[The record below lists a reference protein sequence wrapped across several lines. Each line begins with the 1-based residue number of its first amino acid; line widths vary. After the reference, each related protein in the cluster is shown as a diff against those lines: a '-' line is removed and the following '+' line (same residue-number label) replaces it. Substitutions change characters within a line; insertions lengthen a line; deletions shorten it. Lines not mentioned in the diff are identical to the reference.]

1 MKGNSVHRLKLFLV
15 FFPSGF
21 FFFFFFSGFLLLFIF
36 WVIIFFLLYCSRALV
51 VLEDLFGSR
60 KEIIDLD
67 RIGMLTLKNFP
78 Q

>member
-1 MKGNSVHRLKLFLV
+1 MKGNSVHRFKLFLV

-21 FFFFFFSGFLLLFIF
+21 FFFFFFFRFSFIIYFLGYN
-36 WVIIFFLLYCSRALV
+36 FFLLYCSRALV

>member
-21 FFFFFFSGFLLLFIF
+21 FFFFFQVFFYYLFF
-36 WVIIFFLLYCSRALV
+36 GLKFFLLYCSRALV

>member
-21 FFFFFFSGFLLLFIF
+21 FFFFSGFLLLFIF
-36 WVIIFFLLYCSRALV
+36 CVIIFFLLYCSRALV

>member
-21 FFFFFFSGFLLLFIF
+21 FFLGFLLLFIF
-36 WVIIFFLLYCSRALV
+36 CVIIFFLLYCSRALV

>member
-15 FFPSGF
+15 FVPSGF
-21 FFFFFFSGFLLLFIF
+21 FFFFRFSFIIYFLGYN
-36 WVIIFFLLYCSRALV
+36 FFLLYCSRALV

>member
-1 MKGNSVHRLKLFLV
+1 MGYN
-15 FFPSGF
+15 
-21 FFFFFFSGFLLLFIF
+21 
-36 WVIIFFLLYCSRALV
+36 FFLLYCSRALV

>member
-15 FFPSGF
+15 FFF
-21 FFFFFFSGFLLLFIF
+21 WFFFFFSGFLLLFIF

-67 RIGMLTLKNFP
+67 RIGMLTLKNFL